1 MQGIF
6 PVIVSAVSK
15 NVRFSLFFNRLTAV
29 SDMFSVFLQ
38 FLCAKVAK
46 TGHKLSSSVT
56 HLKSGSFRC
65 LQRQVNEYV
74 KLQVAFWHKNNKERP
89 AIKLDIPCYF
99 KAIFKM

>member
-46 TGHKLSSSVT
+46 TGHKLSSPVT
-56 HLKSGSFRC
+56 RLKSGSFRC
-65 LQRQVNEYV
+65 LQRQVNEYI
-74 KLQVAFWHKNNKERP
+74 KLQAAFWHKNNKERP